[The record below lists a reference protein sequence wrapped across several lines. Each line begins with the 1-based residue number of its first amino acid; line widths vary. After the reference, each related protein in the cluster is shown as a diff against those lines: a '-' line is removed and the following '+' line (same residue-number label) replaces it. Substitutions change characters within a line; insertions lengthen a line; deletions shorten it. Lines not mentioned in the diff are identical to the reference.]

1 MRFLPAVALLL
12 ALTACM
18 AHKLEVRLNGRP
30 TQTME
35 ARVENHNGRRIID
48 LILPGG
54 AWALSAEEA
63 GVIPRILELEGRKH
77 VHIELPPERMVSAK
91 PVVLTLQGLDPQG
104 KPVGSPYTVTLDYY
118 NREQKA
124 SRYT

>member
-1 MRFLPAVALLL
+1 MLS
-12 ALTACM
+12 LTACT

-35 ARVENHNGRRIID
+35 ARVEKDNGRRIID

-77 VHIELPPERMVSAK
+77 VHVELPPERMVSAR

-104 KPVGSPYTVTLDYY
+104 QPVGSPITVTLDYY
-118 NREQKA
+118 SRAQKA
-124 SRYT
+124 SRFT